1 MALTFPPSRSALQ
14 GPLDAPAVRRA
25 RSRSMGLGFQLTESF
40 SGSFY
45 LLDDPSRDHGMRISL
60 RLGVNG
66 LRRFVR
72 DRTIQAKGLI
82 FGENLAARSPEGVPL
97 EGTLTMKLFDEK
109 RIPYD
114 LSFEGDDGLCY
125 RLRGQRD
132 FFLHDAV
139 DSLTILPA
147 SLYRVVGADEWG
159 VETGRAMLR
168 FDPKN
173 ELGPLVKSFRPR
185 FRLSRLAS
193 GLE

>member
-1 MALTFPPSRSALQ
+1 
-14 GPLDAPAVRRA
+14 
-25 RSRSMGLGFQLTESF
+25 MGLGFQLAESW

-45 LLDDPSRDHGMRISL
+45 LLDDPLHDYAVRLSL

-72 DRTIQAKGLI
+72 ERRVEAKGVVFL
-82 FGENLAARSPEGVPL
+82 EKLAERRPEGIAAQ
-97 EGTLTMKLFDEK
+97 GTLAMRLFDEK

-114 LSFEGDDGLCY
+114 LSFEGDDGATY

-132 FFLHDAV
+132 FFMHDAV

-147 SLYRVVGADEWG
+147 SLYLEGREI
-159 VETGRAMLR
+159 GRAVLR

-173 ELGPLVKSFRPR
+173 DLGPLVKSFRPR
-185 FRLSRLAS
+185 FRISRYAS
-193 GLE
+193 ALE